1 MGKNKKPSS
10 KLEKLKTIVG
20 ILADL
25 ANIVLVIHAILKG

>member
-10 KLEKLKTIVG
+10 KLDKLKTIAE

-25 ANIVLVIHAILKG
+25 ANVILVIHAILKG